1 MSCWMSFAV
10 TTRCTP
16 AIACA
21 ALTSMRRILPCDS
34 VLRKILPYSMPGSLR
49 LWTYS
54 ARPPTLSQDSR
65 RSTER
70 PICEVSAGL
79 VERFMDGSAQ
89 VHADQLLLVG
99 GGAVQVAFDLH
110 LGRGG
115 FAGLLE
121 ELVVQGLSGEQLF
134 RGGETR
140 RPVGRRAHH
149 DARLLDQLPLEIKR
163 HGHAERRPVVG
174 RARGAL
180 QVRRRAAG

>member
-1 MSCWMSFAV
+1 MSFWMSFPV
-10 TTRCTP
+10 TTRWTP
-16 AIACA
+16 ASACA
-21 ALTSMRRILPCDS
+21 PLTSMRRSLAWAML
-34 VLRKILPYSMPGSLR
+34 LRKIFPYSMPGSLR

-99 GGAVQVAFDLH
+99 GGAVQIAFDLH

-115 FAGLLE
+115 FARLLE
-121 ELVVQGLSGEQLF
+121 ELVVQRVSGEQLF
-134 RGGETR
+134 RSRETR
-140 RPVGRRAHH
+140 RPVRRRAHH
-149 DARLLDQLPLEIKR
+149 DARLLDQLPLEIER
-163 HGHAERRPVVG
+163 HGDAERRPVV
-174 RARGAL
+174 
-180 QVRRRAAG
+180 